1 MTGTFPVHDRTP
13 VQYLYM
19 SLIEGISPMTSIDLQ
34 KVQIRSESAGPNSSS
49 RISRPPHPKHREKFL
64 RGPIPL
70 NWLSRAA
77 MLPGRS
83 LHVAIAVWFMS
94 GLKKTRIVPISNITA
109 LQFGLDRNAKY
120 RGLEWLEDA
129 ELISVERRA
138 GRAPIVT
145 ILESPGE
152 K

>member
-1 MTGTFPVHDRTP
+1 
-13 VQYLYM
+13 
-19 SLIEGISPMTSIDLQ
+19 MTSIDLQ
-34 KVQIRSESAGPNSSS
+34 KVRINDKTSGQYSATN
-49 RISRPPHPKHREKFL
+49 ISRPPRPKHKEKFL

-70 NWLSRAA
+70 NWLSHAA
-77 MLPGRS
+77 TLPGRS
-83 LHVAIAVWFMS
+83 LHVAIAVWFVA
-94 GLKKTRIVPISNITA
+94 GLKKARIVPISNITA

-145 ILESPGE
+145 ILEPPD
-152 K
+152 KK

>member
-1 MTGTFPVHDRTP
+1 
-13 VQYLYM
+13 M
-19 SLIEGISPMTSIDLQ
+19 SSIDLQ
-34 KVQIRSESAGPNSSS
+34 KVQIKNKTAGQCSVPNTAKPP
-49 RISRPPHPKHREKFL
+49 RPRHRKKFL

-70 NWLSRAA
+70 KWLSHAA

-83 LHVAIAVWFMS
+83 LHVAIAVWFMA
-94 GLKKTRIVPISNITA
+94 GLKNARIVPISNITA

-120 RGLEWLEDA
+120 RGLEWLENA
-129 ELISVERRA
+129 NLISVERRA

-145 ILESPGE
+145 ILEPPGE